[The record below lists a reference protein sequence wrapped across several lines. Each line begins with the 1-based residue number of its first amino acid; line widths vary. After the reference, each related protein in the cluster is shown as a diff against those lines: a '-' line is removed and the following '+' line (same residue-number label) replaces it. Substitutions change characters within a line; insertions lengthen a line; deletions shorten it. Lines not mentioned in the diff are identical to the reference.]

1 MSIRNELLEDIYTE
15 LLNKAYYV
23 EAIRFVDLTTQA
35 GGGLDVLAP
44 ILLGVGGSD
53 PEGLVTGAGSEITVN
68 KTGPYMVK
76 QNFQVSRESNPGNTE
91 FFFQAQAS
99 VDNGVTWVALGNSVN
114 RRITNT
120 STIDVFFD
128 ISPIF
133 AQAGTKFRNVFA
145 KSSVGGD
152 PDDPTT
158 GVAEGVLLH
167 ARPSATLLTAGIGD
181 SPSAIAVIYKL
192 QGYNYV

>member
-1 MSIRNELLEDIYTE
+1 MWNIVK
-15 LLNKAYYV
+15 NKCESFYYV
-23 EAIRFVDLTTQA
+23 ESTRFLDFTTQV
-35 GGGLDVLAP
+35 GGTLDVLVP
-44 ILLGVGGSD
+44 ILLGVGGTD
-53 PEGLVTGAGSEITVN
+53 PEGLITGSGSVITVN
-68 KTGPYMVK
+68 KTGPFMVK

-99 VDNGVTWVALGNSVN
+99 VDNGITWVALGNSAN

-120 STIDVFFD
+120 STIDIFFD

-133 AQAGTKFRNVFA
+133 ALAGTKFRNVFA

-152 PDDPTT
+152 PNNPTT

-167 ARPSATLLTAGIGD
+167 ARPSSALIAEGVQD
-181 SPSAIAVIYKL
+181 SPSAIAVVYKV
-192 QGYNYV
+192 QGYNYI